1 MISIFKIIRENIKPI
16 LFFHITINVLI
27 NNINIL
33 LNKYIY
39 SHNVIQNDAQIIGI
53 ICVLYILF
61 EIICTLHKYFFLEK
75 ELIFFQTKIHNSL
88 EKFVNDSIEKFPWNE
103 QRQILQN
110 NDFDRIKNK
119 TVYSILN
126 FSETII
132 SDIVNIIILI
142 ICIIGHISF
151 DFTGTLY
158 YLCTLPIIFILS
170 KYEYI
175 NNVDKYNKIWQKYR
189 YYSSNQ
195 YYSLI
200 HLQGEKIFKKMY
212 NCINEYNN
220 IISQEKHEISKNTE
234 SIKLMINF
242 VITINLIAKIIYADN
257 IINIF
262 IHFQLITHIKNG
274 IISTQN
280 IYKKYTDIKL
290 ESGKLQHLLKCENPR
305 KNIIHIKNFDKVV
318 VHKLYYKYDNNKNF
332 EINLRNKLCFE
343 CGKIIRLEG
352 PSGSGKSSFMD
363 ILSGIIP
370 SNQYNHEI
378 YIDDKMNKY
387 GFEAII
393 PHRIYAEQSNPN
405 NWNESIQNIIIGE
418 NIFEMNIL
426 SLVIKLSECGD
437 FLNLKNLNSLAIN
450 LSGGQKGRIII
461 AKILYHAIISNSK
474 FFILDEIDK
483 SLQSNLAVNIV
494 KNIIKY
500 CRDNKICLII
510 AVHCEEAKNLNY
522 DQVLKFNNGEI
533 SSY

>member
-1 MISIFKIIRENIKPI
+1 M
-16 LFFHITINVLI
+16 
-27 NNINIL
+27 
-33 LNKYIY
+33 
-39 SHNVIQNDAQIIGI
+39 QNDVQIIGI
-53 ICVLYILF
+53 LCVLYILS
-61 EIICTLHKYFFLEK
+61 EIISTLHKYFFLER
-75 ELIFFQTKIHNSL
+75 ELIFFQGKIHNYL
-88 EKFVNDSIEKFPWNE
+88 EKFVNDSIKKFPWNE

-142 ICIIGHISF
+142 ICIIGHTSL
-151 DFTGTLY
+151 DFTETLY

-170 KYEYI
+170 KYKYT
-175 NNVDKYNKIWQKYR
+175 NNADEYNKIWQKYR

-195 YYSLI
+195 YYNLI
-200 HLQGEKIFKKMY
+200 HLQGEKISKKMY
-212 NCINEYNN
+212 NCVNEYNN
-220 IISQEKHEISKNTE
+220 IISQEKREITKNTE

-242 VITINLIAKIIYADN
+242 IIAINLMAKIIYDDN
-257 IINIF
+257 IINVIV
-262 IHFQLITHIKNG
+262 HFQLITYIKNG
-274 IISTQN
+274 IVSTQN

-290 ESGKLQHLLKCENPR
+290 EAGKLQHLLKCENPR
-305 KNIIHIKNFDKVV
+305 KNITYVKNFDKVV
-318 VHKLYYKYDNNKNF
+318 IHKLYYKYDNNKNF

-370 SNQYNHEI
+370 SNQYKHEI
-378 YIDDKMNKY
+378 YFDDKINKY

-393 PHRIYAEQSNPN
+393 PHRIYAEQSNPY

-418 NIFEMNIL
+418 NVVEMNTL
-426 SLVIKLSECGD
+426 SSVIKLSECED
-437 FLNLKNLNSLAIN
+437 FLNLGDLNSSGIN
-450 LSGGQKGRIII
+450 FSGGQKGRIII

-483 SLQSNLAVNIV
+483 SLQSNLAVNII
-494 KNIIKY
+494 KNIIKH
-500 CRDNKICLII
+500 CHNNNICLVL

-522 DQVLKFNNGEI
+522 DQVLRFNNGQI
-533 SSY
+533 SY